1 MMARVDVWLERL
13 RHPDPAARREAI
25 SQLELIGDPEV
36 LGGLAK
42 VFAADP
48 DPALRT
54 LARQTGKKIY
64 YLAIKRATT
73 PQAASLDDRQQ
84 AADILARARMQRQRR
99 RR

>member
-1 MMARVDVWLERL
+1 MAHVDVWLQRL
-13 RHPDPAARREAI
+13 RHPDLVARREAI
-25 SQLELIGDPEV
+25 GQLELIGDPDV
-36 LGGLAK
+36 LGALAM

-48 DPALRT
+48 DPALRA
-54 LARQTGKKIY
+54 LARETGKKIY
-64 YLAIKRATT
+64 YLAIKRTTT